1 MYLGGNR
8 HWVPLTFYKLT
19 CINKQM
25 NTFKAVSKSRI
36 MKWGESTEVCTP
48 MEPLTEVI
56 VSYEYHCT
64 HKSLNK
70 KLSDR
75 NLNNDIFSLRFF
87 FLFNIYLSD
96 NAQLAY
102 HKADTVLLKADIQ
115 NWQAALPIGGWG
127 GVGQGKQAANILD
140 YLSN

>member
-1 MYLGGNR
+1 M
-8 HWVPLTFYKLT
+8 PLTFYKLT

-56 VSYEYHCT
+56 ISYEYHCI
-64 HKSLNK
+64 LIINK
-70 KLSDR
+70 KLSNR

-87 FLFNIYLSD
+87 FLFNIYLPD

-102 HKADTVLLKADIQ
+102 HRADTIT
-115 NWQAALPIGGWG
+115 W
-127 GVGQGKQAANILD
+127 
-140 YLSN
+140 

>member
-1 MYLGGNR
+1 MYLGGNH

-56 VSYEYHCT
+56 ISYEYHYI
-64 HKSLNK
+64 LIINK
-70 KLSDR
+70 KLSNR

-102 HKADTVLLKADIQ
+102 HRADTIT
-115 NWQAALPIGGWG
+115 W
-127 GVGQGKQAANILD
+127 
-140 YLSN
+140 

>member
-56 VSYEYHCT
+56 VSYEYHCA

-127 GVGQGKQAANILD
+127 GVGWGGVGWGGAGQTG
-140 YLSN
+140 S